1 MFHQERPLD
10 TDDHS
15 SPEKAVQIG
24 PGPIIFSSLAYIIA
38 RPSRESPFICIGS
51 IQDRAT
57 WVKRDESSLIQC
69 WIVISD

>member
-1 MFHQERPLD
+1 MFHQECPLD

-24 PGPIIFSSLAYIIA
+24 PGPNLFPLWLA
-38 RPSRESPFICIGS
+38 RPSRESPFIRIGS

-57 WVKRDESSLIQC
+57 WVKRDEPSLIQC
-69 WIVISD
+69 WIIISD